1 MVSSVGT
8 GIHVKLS
15 RVMGEIV
22 CKGLGVVRQRRCGM
36 IN

>member
-8 GIHVKLS
+8 GIHKLS